1 MINFDEIIDRNNTQ
15 CAKYDGM
22 EKYFNV
28 SGAFPLWVAD
38 MDFKTPACVNDAII
52 KRAQHGIYGYGIITS
67 TLKQSVV
74 AWMQQQHHYS
84 IQSQWLSFLNGVVP
98 AYSACI
104 EAFSEVDDEIIVQ
117 TPVYFPLFNS
127 IKHNNRKVVYNPLKN
142 DNGYYT
148 MDLEDLKAKIT
159 PKTKILTLCS
169 PHNPVGRVWSKEELE
184 ALAKICMEHNLI
196 IISDEI
202 HADLIFEKTF
212 TPMGSI
218 SKEIEQRT
226 VTLNAAGKTFNIA
239 GLNCAYAICANE
251 TLKSKLDKII
261 QQREIGSINVFGTVA
276 MQAAYE
282 EGKPW
287 LKALLPYLNSN
298 IQAVQEA
305 LQNTKIRFNPPE
317 ATYLLWLDFSAYKL
331 PHEIIKKMLY
341 DEAKVVLND
350 GKSFGRNGCFFFR
363 LNVATQK
370 EQLLHHI
377 HQMVK
382 VFQTI

>member
-1 MINFDEIIDRNNTQ
+1 VINFDEIIDRNNTQ

-38 MDFKTPACVNDAII
+38 MDFKTPQCVNDAII

-67 TLKQSVV
+67 ALKQSVV
-74 AWMQQQHHYS
+74 AWMQQQHNYS
-84 IQSQWLSFLNGVVP
+84 IESQWLSFLNGVVP

-104 EAFSEVDDEIIVQ
+104 EAFSEVGDEIIVQ

-142 DNGYYT
+142 NNGYYT

-169 PHNPVGRVWSKEELE
+169 PHNPVGRVWSKEELK
-184 ALAKICMEHNLI
+184 ALAQICMEHNLI

-202 HADLIFEKTF
+202 HADLIFEKRF

-226 VTLNAAGKTFNIA
+226 ITLNAAGKTFNIA

-251 TLKSKLDKII
+251 ELKAKLDKVVCT
-261 QQREIGSINVFGTVA
+261 REIGSINVFGTVA

-287 LKALLPYLNSN
+287 LDALLKYLHSN
-298 IQAVQEA
+298 IQAVQTLLKETNITFEFP
-305 LQNTKIRFNPPE
+305 Q
-317 ATYLLWLDFSAYKL
+317 ATYLLWLNFEAYNL
-331 PHEIIKKMLY
+331 SHETIKNRLY
-341 DEAKVVLND
+341 NEAKVVLND
-350 GKSFGRNGCFFFR
+350 GKSFGHNGKNHFR
-363 LNVATQK
+363 LNIATPKQ
-370 EQLLHHI
+370 QLIEHLEPLKTLF
-377 HQMVK
+377 K
-382 VFQTI
+382 V